1 MFLLEWIN
9 NYISTPK
16 MDMTVEIEALYY
28 VTLFIISSI
37 VIVGIAFS
45 VFIIT
50 KLKKFIQ
57 KIQEH
62 RANEDNDE

>member
-28 VTLFIISSI
+28 VALFIISSI

-50 KLKKFIQ
+50 KLKKFIK